1 MAPQALYLVA
11 HYNPLQ
17 QGGYVNLV
25 KNVPE
30 VNASGQQKLQGLH
43 VYQGIHQ
50 VMAAFSE
57 QGIGKNS
64 KNESQGFKF
73 RGIDDVLNR
82 LSKHLV
88 EANLVIIPQVLSRDV
103 HERTNARGNA
113 LFYVTLNVAYTI
125 KSAVDGS
132 ETTVVTVG
140 EAMDSGDK
148 ATNKALSIAY
158 KYMAFQLFAIPIDED
173 PDRHTHEVKGKAAPV
188 TPMMDEDDE
197 KIITKLL
204 DEAGMTMEELLGIYK
219 VGAFSDIAKAQFATI
234 TGKLQQKIKSKGE

>member
-1 MAPQALYLVA
+1 M
-11 HYNPLQ
+11 
-17 QGGYVNLV
+17 NLV
-25 KNVPE
+25 KESVPE
-30 VNASGQQKLQGLH
+30 VRASGQRTPDLH
-43 VYQGIHQ
+43 VYKGIHQ

-125 KSAVDGS
+125 KSAIDGS
-132 ETTVVTVG
+132 ETVVVTVG

-173 PDRHTHEVKGKAAPV
+173 PDKETHHVKPNKAQEFF
-188 TPMMDEDDE
+188 DELTMTDDDQ
-197 KIITKLL
+197 KIIKDLL
-204 DEAGMTMEELLGIYK
+204 DKAGMTDAELSKIYK
-219 VGAFSDIAKAQFATI
+219 VGAVSNIPRHHFAAI
-234 TGKLQQKIKSKGE
+234 VDKLQKRIATKGETQ

>member
-1 MAPQALYLVA
+1 M
-11 HYNPLQ
+11 
-17 QGGYVNLV
+17 NLV

-173 PDRHTHEVKGKAAPV
+173 PDKHTHEVKGKSKEFFD
-188 TPMMDEDDE
+188 TNYMTEDDV
-197 KIITKLL
+197 KIIKNLL
-204 DEAGMTMEELLGIYK
+204 DKTGMAEADLASIYK
-219 VGAFSDIAKAQFATI
+219 VESVEKIPLHNFAQIVDKLQKRIAK
-234 TGKLQQKIKSKGE
+234 GETNGSV

>member
-1 MAPQALYLVA
+1 MKDNVLVSAEKFQKAEAP
-11 HYNPLQ
+11 NR
-17 QGGYVNLV
+17 
-25 KNVPE
+25 
-30 VNASGQQKLQGLH
+30 SLH

-57 QGIGKNS
+57 KGIAKDS

-73 RGIDDVLNR
+73 RGIDAVLNR
-82 LSKHLV
+82 LSQHLV

-103 HERTNARGNA
+103 SERTNSRGNA

-125 KSAVDGS
+125 KSAIDGS
-132 ETTVVTVG
+132 EAVVVTVG

-173 PDRHTHEVKGKAAPV
+173 PDRQSHEVKGKG
-188 TPMMDEDDE
+188 TPMMDADDE

-204 DEAGMTMEELLGIYK
+204 DEAGMSMEELLGIYK
-219 VGAFSDIAKAQFATI
+219 VITFSDIPKTQFATI
-234 TGKLQQKIKSKGE
+234 TGKLQSKIKSKGEQNESV

>member
-1 MAPQALYLVA
+1 MVTTNLDLVT
-11 HYNPLQ
+11 YYVSLQ
-17 QGGYVNLV
+17 HGGYVNLV
-25 KNVPE
+25 KTQPE
-30 VNASGQQKLQGLH
+30 MNPSGQQRIQGLH

-132 ETTVVTVG
+132 ETVVVTVG

-173 PDRHTHEVKGKAAPV
+173 PDKHTHEVKGKAAAPV
-188 TPMMDEDDE
+188 MDDEDE
-197 KIITKLL
+197 KIISKLL
-204 DEAGMTMEELLGIYK
+204 DEAGMSMEELLGIYK
-219 VGAFSDIAKAQFATI
+219 VLTFSEIPKAQFATI
-234 TGKLQQKIKSKGE
+234 TSKLQQKIKSKGE

>member
-1 MAPQALYLVA
+1 M
-11 HYNPLQ
+11 
-17 QGGYVNLV
+17 NLV
-25 KNVPE
+25 KTLPE
-30 VNASGQQKLQGLH
+30 VNASGQQRIQGLH

-173 PDRHTHEVKGKAAPV
+173 PDKHTHEVKGKAYVPV
-188 TPMMDEDDE
+188 PMMDGDDE

-204 DEAGMTMEELLGIYK
+204 DEAGMSMEELLGIYK
-219 VGAFSDIAKAQFATI
+219 VETFNEIPKVQFAII
-234 TGKLQQKIKSKGE
+234 TSKLQQKIKSKGESQ